1 MQNPNPTHSSF
12 VRTLALSS
20 LEDAESGQS
29 ELNARLELRK
39 IMLADLKR
47 CVESRVALETAV
59 QVLRRQNDSV
69 RNETSQILLNRLPKE
84 KESIAALIISK
95 AAVMADLDRS
105 KLAFI
110 VAEKELTEATT
121 ATKLA
126 DEKCSLLAKQ
136 CGEINTKILSLQSSV
151 ALLRSGQRE
160 SSHQVSVL
168 TDELGRLKTALPSLI
183 ARNTAI
189 SIEVETVEGKK
200 QSIEQSLT
208 LVRQQLVDAKQLEA
222 NLLARITQAQSNI
235 SRDEE
240 ALRIATTSTLT
251 TTSATKMLQTRCE
264 EIEEEE
270 YRLSLWKTTT
280 NTVSHSAVGH
290 SEVVNSAVGHSAVGH
305 STVGHSTVA
314 HSTIGHSA
322 KAHSV
327 VETHSQSGGGDGGG
341 NKKRKLT
348 LERPSTP
355 AGGGEDSCA
364 KETSP
369 TLIETLIEKF
379 SSPEVSISDQRL
391 IKAKITTVAVLD
403 QKRSNK
409 VTTLTTPPHAPKPLS
424 DIDNIFGDD
433 LWSGK

>member
-1 MQNPNPTHSSF
+1 
-12 VRTLALSS
+12 
-20 LEDAESGQS
+20 
-29 ELNARLELRK
+29 
-39 IMLADLKR
+39 
-47 CVESRVALETAV
+47 
-59 QVLRRQNDSV
+59 
-69 RNETSQILLNRLPKE
+69 
-84 KESIAALIISK
+84 
-95 AAVMADLDRS
+95 
-105 KLAFI
+105 
-110 VAEKELTEATT
+110 
-121 ATKLA
+121 
-126 DEKCSLLAKQ
+126 
-136 CGEINTKILSLQSSV
+136 
-151 ALLRSGQRE
+151 
-160 SSHQVSVL
+160 VL

-189 SIEVETVEGKK
+189 SIEVETVESKK
-200 QSIEQSLT
+200 QSLEQSLT

-251 TTSATKMLQTRCE
+251 TTSATKMLQSRCE

-270 YRLSLWKTTT
+270 HRLSLWKTTT
-280 NTVSHSAVGH
+280 DTVLHSAVGH
-290 SEVVNSAVGHSAVGH
+290 SKDVN
-305 STVGHSTVA
+305 STVGHLTVA
-314 HSTIGHSA
+314 QSVNAHSA
-322 KAHSV
+322 
-327 VETHSQSGGGDGGG
+327 VETNTQSGGGGGG

-355 AGGGEDSCA
+355 AGGGEDSCS
-364 KETSP
+364 KETSQ
-369 TLIETLIEKF
+369 TLLETLIEKF

-403 QKRSNK
+403 QKGSNK

>member
-136 CGEINTKILSLQSSV
+136 CEEINAKILSLQSSV

-200 QSIEQSLT
+200 QSLEQSLT
-208 LVRQQLVDAKQLEA
+208 LVRQQLVDAKQLESS
-222 NLLARITQAQSNI
+222 LLARITQAQSNI

-290 SEVVNSAVGHSAVGH
+290 SEVVNSAVGHS
-305 STVGHSTVA
+305 TVGHSTVA

-327 VETHSQSGGGDGGG
+327 VETHTQSGGGDGGG

-355 AGGGEDSCA
+355 AGGGEDSCS

-391 IKAKITTVAVLD
+391 IKAKITSVAVLD
-403 QKRSNK
+403 QKGSNK

>member
-1 MQNPNPTHSSF
+1 MQNPTHSSF

-20 LEDAESGQS
+20 LEDAESGQC

-39 IMLADLKR
+39 IMLNDLKR

-95 AAVMADLDRS
+95 AAATADLDRS
-105 KLAFI
+105 NLALI
-110 VAEKELTEATT
+110 TAEKELTEATT

-126 DEKCSLLAKQ
+126 DEKCSLLAKE
-136 CGEINTKILSLQSSV
+136 CGEINAKILSLQSSV

-168 TDELGRLKTALPSLI
+168 TDELGRLETALPSLI

-189 SIEVETVEGKK
+189 SIEVETVEGNK
-200 QSIEQSLT
+200 QSLQQSLT

-222 NLLARITQAQSNI
+222 SLLARITQAQSNI

-251 TTSATKMLQTRCE
+251 TTSATKMLQSRCE

-270 YRLSLWKTTT
+270 HRLSLWKTTT
-280 NTVSHSAVGH
+280 DTVLHSAVGH
-290 SEVVNSAVGHSAVGH
+290 SKDVN
-305 STVGHSTVA
+305 STVGHLTVA
-314 HSTIGHSA
+314 QSVNAHSA
-322 KAHSV
+322 
-327 VETHSQSGGGDGGG
+327 VETNTQSGGGGDGGG

-355 AGGGEDSCA
+355 AGGGEDSCSN
-364 KETSP
+364 ETSQN
-369 TLIETLIEKF
+369 LLETLIEKF

-391 IKAKITTVAVLD
+391 IKAKLTTVAVID
-403 QKRSNK
+403 QKGSNK
-409 VTTLTTPPHAPKPLS
+409 VTALTTPPHAPKPLS